1 MDLFK
6 PKIHK
11 NTKNKSFLDMHYLL
25 KEKGVK
31 NNLFFLVIYNERL
44 MNIDP
49 FSDNLTPQDKL
60 EIEIEVRM
68 NPWYFFREIS
78 RIEVA
83 GGVSKFLLHLGNLS
97 LIYLLLQ
104 NFNII
109 EVLPRQQGKTQS
121 TVAVFIYVYNFYTT
135 NSKFIFNNKSLEDA
149 KENLKR
155 FKAQEELIPQWLLK
169 KDKND
174 IDNQNGIRSH
184 LYKNSIKA
192 IGSATNPVAADKLG
206 RGLTVPCMW
215 MDEAAFL
222 GYVKEIYESATMA
235 QAKAAKT
242 AKENNKPY
250 FKILTTTPNNIDVPE
265 GAYVYDMKE
274 NACKF
279 ELFMYDLNNDDLQ
292 DQLKYN
298 SNNDFFYLEYSYIEL
313 GLDEEWYKDQCRSLN
328 NNRLKIRREIELAW
342 PNSTD
347 RSIFSEDILEILL
360 HYCLPVTNTVTLL
373 KKYVFKF
380 IKPHSPNKPYVLGI
394 DVAFGLNLDASA
406 IVVVDPISMEPVGYF
421 HNNKIQTP
429 ELLLLIE
436 ELIYTYFPESCIA
449 IERSVATETLLQN
462 MRRNNNLK
470 NKMVYYYTDD
480 NTSEIEKSLKDINI
494 EDNASI
500 HKKYGIPINKNTR
513 PIMLELLEQEVCNN
527 PSCFRI
533 RELVKEISVL
543 ERDKTGR
550 IAAASGM
557 HDDLI
562 FAYLYARYALS
573 NIPHINRFIKYSN
586 DSTIRSMEKIR
597 NVSNNFKFYNEM
609 EKVIGKEVNT
619 DKKQSFLQRVI
630 ALNNYNK

>member
-68 NPWYFFREIS
+68 NPWYFFREVC

-83 GGVSKFLLHLGNLS
+83 GGESEFLLHLGNLS

-109 EVLPRQQGKTQS
+109 EVLPRQKGKTQS
-121 TVAVFIYVYNFYTT
+121 TVAVFIYIYYFYTK
-135 NSKFIFNNKSLEDA
+135 SSDFIFNNKSLDDA
-149 KENLKR
+149 KKNLKR
-155 FKAQEELIPQWLLK
+155 FKAQEDLLPKWLVTKNK
-169 KDKND
+169 KDT
-174 IDNQNGIRSH
+174 DNQEGIRSFTF
-184 LYKNSIKA
+184 KNSIKA
-192 IGSATNPVAADKLG
+192 IGSATNPISADKLG
-206 RGLTVPCMW
+206 RGLTVPCLW

-222 GYVKEIYESATMA
+222 GYVKEIYEAASPA
-235 QAKAAKT
+235 QSKAAET
-242 AKENNKPY
+242 AKLNNKPY

-265 GAYVYDMKE
+265 GRYVHDMKE
-274 NACKF
+274 AACKF
-279 ELFMYDLNNDDLQ
+279 ELYMYDRNTQELLDL
-292 DQLKYN
+292 LEYN
-298 SNNDFFYLEYSYIEL
+298 SSNDFFYLEYSYTEL
-313 GLDEEWYKDQCRSLN
+313 GSDEEWYRRECRNLN
-328 NNRLKIRREIELAW
+328 NDRLKIRREIELTW

-347 RSIFSEDILEILL
+347 RSIFPEDRLELL
-360 HYCLPVTNTVTLL
+360 FEYCLPVVSDRLIL
-373 KKYVFKF
+373 DKYSFKF
-380 IKPHSPNKPYVLGI
+380 IKTYDMLKPYVLGI
-394 DVAFGLNLDASA
+394 DVAFGLNLDAST
-406 IVVVDPISMEPVGYF
+406 IIVVDPTDMEPIGYF

-436 ELIYTYFPESCIA
+436 ELINMYFPMSCIA

-480 NTSEIEKSLKDINI
+480 NTSETERSLKDINI
-494 EDNASI
+494 EDNANI
-500 HKKYGIPINKNTR
+500 HKKYGIPINKATR
-513 PIMLELLEQEVCNN
+513 PIMLELLQQEVYNN

-533 RELVKEISVL
+533 KELVKEISVL

-550 IAAASGM
+550 IEAASGM

-573 NIPHINRFIKYSN
+573 NIPHINRFIKYAN
-586 DSTIRSMEKIR
+586 NNTVRSMEKIR
-597 NVSNNFKFYNEM
+597 NISNNYKAYNHFENT
-609 EKVIGKEVNT
+609 IGREVNP
-619 DKKQSFLQRVI
+619 DKKQSFLQKII
-630 ALNNYNK
+630 ALNNYK